1 MSGRREREVEGE
13 PSASG
18 PVYAVRR
25 AVELALTEGGLRP
38 ARGRILIALSGGP
51 DSRVLLDALLS
62 LAPRL
67 ALELEVCVV
76 DHGLRHGSAREAQAA
91 IELAEGLGL
100 HAELERVFPEDK
112 SARAARDA
120 RYAALTRLAL
130 ARGLEAIAL
139 GHTATDQ
146 AETLLD
152 HLLRGA
158 GSRGLGAMA
167 PKRAFGGPREDESA
181 LFLIRPMLEV
191 PRAEVEAYLEAEGL
205 SVVRDPTNEDL
216 RYRRSRIRHRVLPL
230 LREERPDLDRALT
243 RLCERMRLDA
253 DYLEQAAAAARA
265 ELVSQQGSLDLERLS
280 SLHPAL
286 AARVLRELCEAAGV
300 AADRVP
306 TSALLRLCRGRHGTS
321 ALDLPGG
328 VVAERRY
335 ARLRIGAVRTDAPE
349 AEPAEVLV
357 TKGGTV
363 ELGPFALRLPQSLFK
378 AGPLLLRRPRAGDRV
393 RGKRLS
399 DLLIDQKVP
408 RPDRARLWALARP
421 DKADGGTDENEGL
434 TWVGLISAEA
444 PGKISWEWPCK
455 GTRPRIASKAGS

>member
-1 MSGRREREVEGE
+1 
-13 PSASG
+13 
-18 PVYAVRR
+18 
-25 AVELALTEGGLRP
+25 
-38 ARGRILIALSGGP
+38 
-51 DSRVLLDALLS
+51 
-62 LAPRL
+62 
-67 ALELEVCVV
+67 
-76 DHGLRHGSAREAQAA
+76 
-91 IELAEGLGL
+91 
-100 HAELERVFPEDK
+100 
-112 SARAARDA
+112 
-120 RYAALTRLAL
+120 
-130 ARGLEAIAL
+130 
-139 GHTATDQ
+139 
-146 AETLLD
+146 
-152 HLLRGA
+152 
-158 GSRGLGAMA
+158 MA
-167 PKRAFGGPREDESA
+167 PKRTFGGAREDEPA
-181 LFLIRPMLEV
+181 LLLIRPMLEV
-191 PRAEVEAYLEAEGL
+191 PRAEIEAYLDAEGL

-253 DYLEQAAAAARA
+253 DYLEQAAASAR
-265 ELVSQQGSLDLERLS
+265 EGLVSKQGVVDLERFSL
-280 SLHPAL
+280 LHPAI

-306 TSALLRLCRGRHGTS
+306 TDALLRLCRGRHGTS

-335 ARLRIGAVRTDAPE
+335 ARLRIGARKDAPE

-363 ELGPFALRLPQSLFK
+363 ELGAFALRLPQSLFK

-421 DKADGGTDENEGL
+421 DGPDAGTDENEGL
-434 TWVGLISAEA
+434 TWVGLISADA

-455 GTRPRIASKAGS
+455 GTRPRIAAPESQRPAAKKLAERSKR